1 MAPSVTETLPLRKP
15 VVSKPN
21 ADAGSNKEDLIDYA
35 DKYTH
40 ETELKGTEKQPPA
53 SFPNYLPVWDNETER

>member
-1 MAPSVTETLPLRKP
+1 MAPSVTETLPLRTP
-15 VVSKPN
+15 AVSKLN
-21 ADAGSNKEDLIDYA
+21 ADAGSNKEDTTFYG

-40 ETELKGTEKQPPA
+40 ETEVKGTAKQPPA